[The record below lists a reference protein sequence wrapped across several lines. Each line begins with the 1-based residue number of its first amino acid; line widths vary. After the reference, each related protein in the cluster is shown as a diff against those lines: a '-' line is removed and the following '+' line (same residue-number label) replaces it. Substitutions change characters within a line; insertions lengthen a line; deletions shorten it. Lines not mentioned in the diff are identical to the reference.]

1 VRDGGFHG
9 QAIFLKA
16 ATGLSELLIDDGDRQ
31 ATSMIGLDRIRQL
44 KQFPLS
50 GLGCRERAIL
60 LKFHLGSVMRR
71 SPLGP
76 RGILI
81 YPSIIV

>member
-1 VRDGGFHG
+1 VRDGGFLG

-50 GLGCRERAIL
+50 GLGCRERAII

-71 SPLGP
+71 SPFRSCGL
-76 RGILI
+76 
-81 YPSIIV
+81 